1 MEFIDESSE
10 FKKHHYLRNAV
21 IFILLFALSSFVCAY
36 FSGEF
41 APVADAFANK
51 ILETAT
57 RDASFT
63 FFSDYS
69 NFARETVDSAIY
81 FIEVLKESF
90 GESEDQV
97 REIPSVIFT
106 CAASLPVGS
115 ENVTSNFGGRTN
127 PITNKEEIHTGID
140 IAAGYGAPVTAAWPG
155 TVSETGSDEI
165 YGNYIII
172 RHSKDFFT
180 KYCHLSEVSAAEND
194 FVLAGGEIGKAGDSG
209 WTTGSHLH
217 FEVIVDGRYVDPK
230 ECLEIC

>member
-10 FKKHHYLRNAV
+10 LKTHHYLRNTV
-21 IFILLFALSSFVCAY
+21 VFILFFALLSFAGAY
-36 FSGEF
+36 FAGDF
-41 APVADAFANK
+41 ATVADAFANK
-51 ILETAT
+51 ILEAANK
-57 RDASFT
+57 DASFT

-69 NFARETVDSAIY
+69 NFAREAVNSAIY
-81 FIEVLKESF
+81 FVEVIKENF
-90 GESEDQV
+90 GESKDKGK
-97 REIPSVIFT
+97 EIPSVIIT

-115 ENVTSNFGGRTN
+115 ENVTSDFGGRTN

-155 TVSETGSDEI
+155 TVFETGNDEI

-180 KYCHLSEVSAAEND
+180 KYCHLSEVSVIRND
-194 FVLAGGEIGKAGDSG
+194 LVLAGGEIGKAGDTG
-209 WTTGSHLH
+209 WATGSHLH
-217 FEVIVDGRYVDPK
+217 FEVIVEGHYIDPK